1 MEKVKDFHMRYPNK
15 PKAISLWDSSLKGEV
30 MSQTPPSSI
39 ACIITYTNIVAYIII
54 YIIVNS

>member
-1 MEKVKDFHMRYPNK
+1 
-15 PKAISLWDSSLKGEV
+15 LWDSSLKGEV